1 MSQSA
6 RRLFGTTQGAAV
18 DGVWPLEHPLV
29 TTIGMSLVILSAC
42 VPVSIRRYTRVDR

>member
-18 DGVWPLEHPLV
+18 HGVWPLEHPAV

-42 VPVSIRRYTRVDR
+42 VPVSIRRDTRVDR